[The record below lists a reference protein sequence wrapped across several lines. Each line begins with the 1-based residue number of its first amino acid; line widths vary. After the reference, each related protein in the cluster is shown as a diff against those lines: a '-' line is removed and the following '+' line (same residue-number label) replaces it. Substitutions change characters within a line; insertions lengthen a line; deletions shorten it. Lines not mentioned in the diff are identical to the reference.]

1 MHSTARRQS
10 QVSFTPTTFLAR
22 VGEAMR
28 RHRRLI
34 IGLQW
39 VIVVVYI
46 ALLLIPVLLP
56 LPDETAHIWN
66 NFVVL
71 AQWLFWGI
79 WWPFVLLSMLL
90 LGRMWCGVLCP
101 EGTLTEWAS
110 KHGLNRAIPRWLR
123 WGGWPFVGFAGTT
136 LFGQMVSV
144 YQYPLAA
151 MLVLGGSTVAAIGIG
166 LLYGREKRVWCMYLC
181 PVNGVFGLLAK
192 LAPVHFK
199 SDPTVWKAAYGHHI
213 PVVNC
218 APLIPL
224 RNLNS
229 SSACHSCGRCSGHRG
244 AIALTARAPNDEIVH
259 QGRHS
264 AKSWQTFL
272 LLFGM
277 IGLAMGAFHWSA
289 SPWLIEAKQMIAT
302 RLIEHD
308 IVWPLEATAPWW
320 LLTHYPEVND
330 AFSWL
335 DGGLLIAYILLTAL
349 LVSGSLYVLISLARG
364 IAGRTAAQG
373 SAGAAF
379 NHLAQAFIPLAAC
392 GLFLGL
398 SSLTVSLL
406 KADGFGTAW
415 VPPLR
420 IALLAGASVWTLWLS
435 ARIVQGQSV
444 SRWRANGALLPLI
457 AAIGVI
463 NGGWYLLF
471 WGW

>member
-1 MHSTARRQS
+1 
-10 QVSFTPTTFLAR
+10 
-22 VGEAMR
+22 
-28 RHRRLI
+28 
-34 IGLQW
+34 
-39 VIVVVYI
+39 
-46 ALLLIPVLLP
+46 
-56 LPDETAHIWN
+56 
-66 NFVVL
+66 
-71 AQWLFWGI
+71 
-79 WWPFVLLSMLL
+79 
-90 LGRMWCGVLCP
+90 
-101 EGTLTEWAS
+101 
-110 KHGLNRAIPRWLR
+110 
-123 WGGWPFVGFAGTT
+123 
-136 LFGQMVSV
+136 
-144 YQYPLAA
+144 
-151 MLVLGGSTVAAIGIG
+151 
-166 LLYGREKRVWCMYLC
+166 
-181 PVNGVFGLLAK
+181 
-192 LAPVHFK
+192 
-199 SDPTVWKAAYGHHI
+199 
-213 PVVNC
+213 
-218 APLIPL
+218 
-224 RNLNS
+224 
-229 SSACHSCGRCSGHRG
+229 
-244 AIALTARAPNDEIVH
+244 
-259 QGRHS
+259 
-264 AKSWQTFL
+264 
-272 LLFGM
+272 
-277 IGLAMGAFHWSA
+277 
-289 SPWLIEAKQMIAT
+289 MIAT